1 MLRKVLRSRLFLVG
15 LLFFV
20 LIVVGGVFYLK
31 PVEHETA
38 EDLAGTQERMKPLT
52 ETQKP
57 PTETPVRD
65 TSQDG
70 HFHADGTFHA
80 GPGESEVQ
88 EILPTQS
95 ESELIHPTSPE
106 ADVISPEDHQPV
118 GDWEHDWEWYLS
130 KLDDLNRRFEENS
143 AALRARRITPAES
156 LEFLDRAGKE
166 LASIKANLER
176 LLGEPF

>member
-1 MLRKVLRSRLFLVG
+1 MRRKQMFLRV

-38 EDLAGTQERMKPLT
+38 ERMNPLT

-57 PTETPVRD
+57 TTEAPVGD
-65 TSQDG
+65 TSQDK
-70 HFHADGTFHA
+70 HPHADGTFHA
-80 GPGESEVQ
+80 EPGESEVQ

-143 AALRARRITPAES
+143 AALRARRITPEES

-176 LLGEPF
+176 LFGEPF